1 MVFEFFSSLNDSVIL
16 GRAMMKPSGKA
27 FAHKRG
33 LCQYQKMIET
43 IDTGITVTVEIK
55 IPDLGDK

>member
-1 MVFEFFSSLNDSVIL
+1 MVFEIFSSLNNSVIL
-16 GRAMMKPSGKA
+16 SRAIMKPSGKV

-43 IDTGITVTVEIK
+43 IDKGITVTKQKSRHQI
-55 IPDLGDK
+55 